1 VEVGQDVDV
10 NGWKGGWCRLMYYIL
25 DDIKDAMN
33 EPLLL
38 LLLELE
44 MMLRCEYA
52 SYWFHLD
59 VMVLVQ

>member
-44 MMLRCEYA
+44 MMLRCGYA
-52 SYWFHLD
+52 SYQF
-59 VMVLVQ
+59 V

>member
-1 VEVGQDVDV
+1 
-10 NGWKGGWCRLMYYIL
+10 MYYIL

-44 MMLRCEYA
+44 MILRCEYA

-59 VMVLVQ
+59 VLVLVQ

>member
-1 VEVGQDVDV
+1 
-10 NGWKGGWCRLMYYIL
+10 MYYIL

-44 MMLRCEYA
+44 MMLRCECA

-59 VMVLVQ
+59 VLVLVQ

>member
-1 VEVGQDVDV
+1 
-10 NGWKGGWCRLMYYIL
+10 MYYIL

-44 MMLRCEYA
+44 MMLRCECS
-52 SYWFHLD
+52 SYRFIE
-59 VMVLVQ
+59 VLWYLFSRNHDE

>member
-1 VEVGQDVDV
+1 VEVGQDVD
-10 NGWKGGWCRLMYYIL
+10 GWQERWCRLMYYIL

-44 MMLRCEYA
+44 MMSRCEYA

-59 VMVLVQ
+59 VLVLVQ